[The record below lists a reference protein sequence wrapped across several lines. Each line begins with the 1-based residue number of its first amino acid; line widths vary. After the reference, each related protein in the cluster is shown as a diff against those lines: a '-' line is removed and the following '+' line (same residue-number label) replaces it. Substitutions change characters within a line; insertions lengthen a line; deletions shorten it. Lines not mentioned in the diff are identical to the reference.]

1 MSSFDI
7 QSMDMSI
14 GGFSWNQSQGH
25 QQSGYNNMSLI
36 STGSTTQRSS
46 AGRGGKKS
54 KSSNSSSGGGMSA
67 LERKLEKVN
76 EQHRRQQLA
85 EMQRKQQM
93 MMMMTMQAGGGVEP
107 IEIPTTGG
115 ATWKAQQQQQ
125 QLGAM
130 KQRGPT
136 AGATN
141 TSSTHSRKYSQDNN
155 NMASITSF
163 GFDAIEEDESTEASY
178 KISNLGLSEMDMT
191 FSSDVLS
198 VRSKSVPKMRVSN
211 KDHDQEEGGYRRKG
225 SEGDSRPRRSNDDG
239 ETAMKPS
246 RPPAS
251 LADKLA
257 TSAFNQSLSSNSSSG
272 VSSMSKSNASTK
284 ATTKLTTMDDFNESF
299 KSMDMSTGGSGN
311 SPPRGGGGHQ
321 HHQPQ
326 QKHARSRL
334 PDPDG
339 QRPDGPGNISGMMTS
354 RRKADPG
361 GCGGLGT
368 ILQVP
373 RRQHATTI

>member
-1 MSSFDI
+1 
-7 QSMDMSI
+7 
-14 GGFSWNQSQGH
+14 
-25 QQSGYNNMSLI
+25 
-36 STGSTTQRSS
+36 
-46 AGRGGKKS
+46 
-54 KSSNSSSGGGMSA
+54 
-67 LERKLEKVN
+67 
-76 EQHRRQQLA
+76 
-85 EMQRKQQM
+85 
-93 MMMMTMQAGGGVEP
+93 
-107 IEIPTTGG
+107 
-115 ATWKAQQQQQ
+115 
-125 QLGAM
+125 
-130 KQRGPT
+130 
-136 AGATN
+136 
-141 TSSTHSRKYSQDNN
+141 
-155 NMASITSF
+155 
-163 GFDAIEEDESTEASY
+163 
-178 KISNLGLSEMDMT
+178 
-191 FSSDVLS
+191 
-198 VRSKSVPKMRVSN
+198 MRVSN

-299 KSMDMSTGGSGN
+299 KSMDMSTGGGSGN

-368 ILQVP
+368 IHSSRASKQQPQQHSASTNTTAARGGGGGPSSRRGTVDSIDDPNMSFAGQSTDFGLSFQSIQSVDSNAWLSQYNSMGDVNGGDASRWDDEDAEQRTTANSSDGASTHHSNMSEISAP
-373 RRQHATTI
+373 RMITATGGDV